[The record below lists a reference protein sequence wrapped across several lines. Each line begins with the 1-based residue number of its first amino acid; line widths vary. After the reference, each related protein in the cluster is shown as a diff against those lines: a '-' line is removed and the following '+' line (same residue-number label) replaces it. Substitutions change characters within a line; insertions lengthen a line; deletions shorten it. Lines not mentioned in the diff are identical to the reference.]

1 MSYEEAT
8 KNHDRGSDMSW
19 FHDSIDAWKK
29 SFLRATNFKDGLY
42 NFYMQHKNNS
52 KNNKKV

>member
-19 FHDSIDAWKK
+19 FDYSID
-29 SFLRATNFKDGLY
+29 S
-42 NFYMQHKNNS
+42 
-52 KNNKKV
+52 